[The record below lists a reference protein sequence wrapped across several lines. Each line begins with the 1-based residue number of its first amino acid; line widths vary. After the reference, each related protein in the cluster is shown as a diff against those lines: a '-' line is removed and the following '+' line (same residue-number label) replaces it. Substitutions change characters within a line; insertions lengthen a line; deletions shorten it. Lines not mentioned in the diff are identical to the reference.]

1 MADELI
7 TITIAS
13 PLDTTGIARRLG
25 ELLHGWLDDIPTR
38 PLTVAIALTEDE
50 PKQVLVEFAE
60 QMTSIAEF
68 GGTIPRP
75 DIPAIFIRLI

>member
-38 PLTVAIALTEDE
+38 PLTAIALTEDE
-50 PKQVLVEFAE
+50 PEQVLADFAE